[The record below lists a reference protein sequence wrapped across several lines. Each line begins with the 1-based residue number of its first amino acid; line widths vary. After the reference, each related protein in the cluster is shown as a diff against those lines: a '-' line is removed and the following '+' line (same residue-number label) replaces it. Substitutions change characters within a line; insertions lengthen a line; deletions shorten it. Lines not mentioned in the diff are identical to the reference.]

1 MSKNS
6 TVLLVIFLAVFDA
19 FVWWQIIFNAPQK
32 DKSDIY
38 FLNVGQG
45 DGELAVLDGNI
56 KVLIDGGPNN
66 SVPGEL
72 DKGLR
77 STDRYIDLVVLSHP
91 QTDHFMGLVDV
102 FKRYNVGAF
111 IFSGR
116 ETENASFK
124 ELENII
130 KRRNVQVVIL
140 EEGDRIKHLQ
150 EEFVVL
156 APDKNSLE
164 SSNVNDTT
172 LVLQLISQKLK
183 ILFTGDAEGNIEKDL
198 VAKYGNNLR
207 SDILKVAHHGSKYS
221 SSDDFLRIIDPKISV
236 IEVGKNSYGH
246 PTPETLSR
254 LANVGSQIFTTLQN
268 GTVRVTLKDGKVYV
282 FVRKK

>member
-6 TVLLVIFLAVFDA
+6 IVLLLIFLFAFDV
-19 FVWWQIIFNAPQK
+19 FVWGQIIFNSPQK
-32 DKSDIY
+32 DRSDIY

-45 DGELAVLDGNI
+45 DSELAVLEGNI
-56 KVLIDGGPNN
+56 KVLIDGGPNKAVIN
-66 SVPGEL
+66 EL
-72 DKGLR
+72 DKILR
-77 STDRYIDLVVLSHP
+77 STDRYIDLVVLSHS
-91 QTDHFMGLVDV
+91 QTDHFMGLIDV

-116 ETENASFK
+116 ESDSASFK
-124 ELENII
+124 ELKKII
-130 KRRNVQVVIL
+130 EQKNVPMVAL
-140 EEGDRIKHLQ
+140 GEGDKIKHL
-150 EEFVVL
+150 EDEFFVF
-156 APDKNSLE
+156 APNKDSLE

-183 ILFTGDAEGNIEKDL
+183 TLFTGDTEGNIEKDL
-198 VAKYGNNLR
+198 IAKYGNGLR

-221 SSDDFLRIIDPKISV
+221 SSDNFLKIVDPGISV

-254 LANVGSQIFTTLQN
+254 LANIGSQIFNTYKDN
-268 GTVRVTLKDGKVYV
+268 TVKITIKEGKAYV
-282 FVRKK
+282 FTQN